1 MKKNRITNSELLSI
15 LNMLISSDKEI
26 RITAIELLNTYDWHG
41 LLNTQWELFWIT
53 NRLSIFTMDEEK
65 LRFFPT
71 STYTS
76 FLDGRLC
83 KIIKEWKDSKEK

>member
-1 MKKNRITNSELLSI
+1 MEKNRITSSELLSI
-15 LNMLISSDKEI
+15 LDMLISSDEEI
-26 RITAIELLNTYDWHG
+26 KIIAIELLNTYDWSG
-41 LLNTQWELFWIT
+41 LLNTELELFWMT
-53 NRLSIFTMDEEK
+53 LRLSIFTRNEE
-65 LRFFPT
+65 LRFLPT